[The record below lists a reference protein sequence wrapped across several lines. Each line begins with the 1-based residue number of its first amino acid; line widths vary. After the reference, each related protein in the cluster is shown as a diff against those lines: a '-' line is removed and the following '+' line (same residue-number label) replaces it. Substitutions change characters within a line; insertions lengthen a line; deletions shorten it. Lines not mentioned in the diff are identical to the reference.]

1 MIDIMQQIKIKI
13 YGRVQG
19 VGFRYFVYLN
29 AKKQNVTGY
38 VKNLPDGTVEAL
50 FEGNDEQIHEMIRI
64 CKKGPPLAKV
74 ERIEIVGRKNVESSD
89 YEEFSII
96 R

>member
-1 MIDIMQQIKIKI
+1 MQQVKIKI

-19 VGFRYFVYLN
+19 VGFRYFVYIN
-29 AKKQNVTGY
+29 TKKQNVTGY

-50 FEGNDEQIHEMIRI
+50 FEGDEKQIHEMIRI
-64 CKKGPPLAKV
+64 CKKGPPMAKV
-74 ERIEIVGRKNVESSD
+74 DRIEIIGRKHIDSNE
-89 YEEFSII
+89 YEDFSII